1 MSHSLS
7 SQQRLPSLKICV
19 VFAMASLDKQSV
31 RAEFDKIKISF
42 DEQIKAGKVS
52 ADVAALINTLFVL
65 FNIVL
70 SIFLEKRFL
79 L

>member
-1 MSHSLS
+1 MALLILMSCFTLW
-7 SQQRLPSLKICV
+7 P
-19 VFAMASLDKQSV
+19 SLDKQSV

-52 ADVAALINTLFVL
+52 ADAATLINTLFVL

-70 SIFLEKRFL
+70 SIFLE
-79 L
+79 